1 MRYDVVGLT
10 LGSISGFL
18 TIPLSIAFLVTLV
31 FDAPTEIT
39 HARAC
44 IAFLPAILMALAIW
58 HVLSRVIPDE
68 QTNARLRDREAFA
81 SVALAWP
88 LAVVIISIPMWLSGT
103 FHGPGTSEWAS
114 GLVHSI
120 FESSS
125 GVTTT
130 GATVIDATTSPRCNV
145 GEDCLASQLQ
155 GILLLR
161 SASQWIG
168 GMGVVMV
175 GVFTLSNR
183 FGGGM
188 TLAR

>member
-1 MRYDVVGLT
+1 M
-10 LGSISGFL
+10 
-18 TIPLSIAFLVTLV
+18 IP
-31 FDAPTEIT
+31 
-39 HARAC
+39 
-44 IAFLPAILMALAIW
+44 MALAIW

-68 QTNARLRDREAFA
+68 QPMQGFIARRSLP
-81 SVALAWP
+81 WYWHG

-188 TLAR
+188 TLARAELTGPTLEKLRPR